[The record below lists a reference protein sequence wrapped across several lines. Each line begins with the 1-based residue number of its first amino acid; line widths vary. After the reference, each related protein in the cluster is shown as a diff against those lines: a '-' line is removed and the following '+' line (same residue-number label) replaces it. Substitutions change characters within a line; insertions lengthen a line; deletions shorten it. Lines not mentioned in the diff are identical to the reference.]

1 MDSGQPENRRP
12 RQPLVYLVLPA
23 STPSPRR
30 RQGSVSKMHVVK
42 HLERHWISLWM
53 KCKHVCVV
61 CKPLCRLALPIAAS
75 SPRSSLRAEVLA
87 HIGFGFVTS
96 IFRV

>member
-12 RQPLVYLVLPA
+12 RQPLVYLVLPV

-42 HLERHWISLWM
+42 HLERRWISLWM
-53 KCKHVCVV
+53 KCEHVFVV
-61 CKPLCRLALPIAAS
+61 CKPLCHLALSIAAS
-75 SPRSSLRAEVLA
+75 SHSSLRAEVLA
-87 HIGFGFVTS
+87 HIGFGFATL
-96 IFRV
+96 IFHV